1 MKTITLLHKSHQVG
15 ERPTAFTFFHEI
27 FIKLQDNNS
36 KNLQFT
42 RKMSS
47 RR

>member
-15 ERPTAFTFFHEI
+15 ERPTAFTFFHKI
-27 FIKLQDNNS
+27 IIKLHNNNP
-36 KNLQFT
+36 KFLQFT